1 MELSLCHKLRF
12 SNPYI
17 FTTQCRRPYIFQTM
31 SSVRSNNTSL
41 KYQSFTLS
49 DCKDIG
55 IIKFEFVAKTIPC
68 NKILLRTPGAGPL
81 NVIKNTGATL

>member
-1 MELSLCHKLRF
+1 MELSLCHKLWF

-17 FTTQCRRPYIFQTM
+17 FTTPCRRPYIFQTM

-55 IIKFEFVAKTIPC
+55 IIKFEFVIIPC
-68 NKILLRTPGAGPL
+68 NNILLKTPGAGHL
-81 NVIKNTGATL
+81 NIIKKPGATL